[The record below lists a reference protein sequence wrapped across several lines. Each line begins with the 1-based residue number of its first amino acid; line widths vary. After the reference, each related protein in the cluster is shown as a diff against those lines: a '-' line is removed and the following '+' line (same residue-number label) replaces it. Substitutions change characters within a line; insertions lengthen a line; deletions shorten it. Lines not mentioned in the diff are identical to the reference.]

1 MAALHSRSLCPPF
14 ARKTRVEKTAMMDA
28 LHREAKR
35 QCSGSESRWPNAI
48 LGEHSDPCQLAQ
60 SNRHVIVVPNQ
71 GTKLVRD
78 EQDEV
83 LNPANAA
90 KSFDQ
95 VYINGRFVI
104 PHGRQLADLAN
115 PTKAPQINK
124 GINLCSAVERC

>member
-1 MAALHSRSLCPPF
+1 
-14 ARKTRVEKTAMMDA
+14 
-28 LHREAKR
+28 
-35 QCSGSESRWPNAI
+35 
-48 LGEHSDPCQLAQ
+48 
-60 SNRHVIVVPNQ
+60 
-71 GTKLVRD
+71 VRD

-115 PTKAPQINK
+115 PTNNEVFGKVTLADEIDTRN
-124 GINLCSAVERC
+124 AVAAAKEAFRAFSPAIG